1 MATVSRVINGSG
13 YVSEKNKK
21 NIEEIIRES
30 NYCPNAAARSLI
42 TQASDMIGLVMPE
55 RVNPFF
61 VKVYDGVTRKADE
74 ENITVLFYKTDDDE
88 KKQGEI
94 LKQLKAQSVRVF

>member
-1 MATVSRVINGSG
+1 
-13 YVSEKNKK
+13 
-21 NIEEIIRES
+21 
-30 NYCPNAAARSLI
+30 
-42 TQASDMIGLVMPE
+42 MIGLVMPE

-94 LKQLKAQSVRVF
+94 LKQLKAQSVKGILITPSLY

>member
-1 MATVSRVINGSG
+1 
-13 YVSEKNKK
+13 
-21 NIEEIIRES
+21 
-30 NYCPNAAARSLI
+30 
-42 TQASDMIGLVMPE
+42 MIGLVMPE

-94 LKQLKAQSVRVF
+94 LKQLRV